1 MYFLALKPLL
11 NRNLRRKTA
20 VRQTI
25 IILQIDISVQ
35 GVDIIRPRFMRQFV
49 AVHSVVVGDS
59 TTL

>member
-1 MYFLALKPLL
+1 MYFWALKPLL

-20 VRQTI
+20 VGQII

-35 GVDIIRPRFMRQFV
+35 GADIIRPRFMRQFV
-49 AVHSVVVGDS
+49 AVHSVGVGDS